1 MKIICIGMNY
11 SGHNNELG
19 NTLIKQTNPVVF
31 LKPDSAILRNRR
43 PFFLPDFSNRI
54 EYETEIVIRIDKLG
68 KNIDEKF
75 AYRYWDVLTVG
86 IDFTARD
93 MQEEFR
99 SEGLP
104 WELCKAFDSSAV
116 IGDFVPKERYSDAQ
130 SLHFN
135 LNINGETVQ
144 KGYTGDM
151 TFSIEKIIS
160 FVSCYFT
167 LRTGDLI
174 FTGTPAGIGPTS
186 IGQHF
191 EGYIEEDKLLDFHI
205 R

>member
-11 SGHNNELG
+11 SGHNKELG
-19 NTLIKQTNPVVF
+19 NTLIKQINPVVF

-54 EYETEIVIRIDKLG
+54 EYETELVIRIDKLG

-93 MQEEFR
+93 MQKEFR

-104 WELCKAFDSSAV
+104 WELCKAFDSSAA
-116 IGDFVPKERYSDAQ
+116 IGDFVPKERYSDVQ

-174 FTGTPAGIGPTS
+174 FTGTPAGVGPTS